1 MGEGEVDSPDFGWLL
16 TGGSTVI
23 LHIYC
28 YFTITSRMI
37 NNTYLYF
44 LLSSD
49 DNDGLINYFK
59 QLQEI
64 RLLRKFIKTFME

>member
-1 MGEGEVDSPDFGWLL
+1 MGGGEVDSPDFGWLL
-16 TGGSTVI
+16 TGGSSVI